1 MLSYNAC
8 LVNIFLVS
16 SIDKI
21 IQSRFTCSN
30 VCFFIFIIFIN
41 CCQQDFNNFATSA
54 AVTMVTL
61 MKSHGCVGD
70 NRFLLIV
77 FNLLCAQNIFVSR
90 CIIDVTSLE
99 YIMFVARSLVHF
111 YC

>member
-1 MLSYNAC
+1 MYVSY
-8 LVNIFLVS
+8 FYY
-16 SIDKI
+16 ID
-21 IQSRFTCSN
+21 
-30 VCFFIFIIFIN
+30 
-41 CCQQDFNNFATSA
+41 QDFNNFATSS
-54 AVTMVTL
+54 AVAMVTL